1 MLARLFKSSI
11 LRYLG
16 VGGTAFVMDLL
27 VTVVTRMVLLATTP
41 LAAQMATALA
51 VAAGYWSGFA
61 VNYLGQRNFAFKSYA
76 NRLYSLIMYF
86 VLVGFNWLATTVAM
100 IALVDHLGLS
110 ATLGKIICTAVTT
123 VWNYPI
129 YRYVVFPRR
138 LQVAQAQPR
147 ELPGAIDVIIPAHNS
162 VTVLEGTLARLAA
175 WSRGRR
181 VPMRA
186 IVVENASHDGTA
198 ELLEGLALTYGPS
211 LYDGVDI
218 FTVEAVASAK
228 GMGRAYRRGISV
240 STAPLVVFSADDL
253 PFGTS
258 DLDYW
263 WAHPTVGLAI
273 GSKAHPDSQVDRGM
287 ARAAISAVFRLM
299 RRVILGSKVGDP
311 QGTLFIDGDWIR
323 AHRSLL
329 VENGYLSSTEIV
341 ALAEH
346 DGQMPI
352 TEMPVVLTADQGAHA
367 TRIKVRDVWN
377 MAWGLVAIRRRMR
390 RLP

>member
-16 VGGTAFVMDLL
+16 VGGTAFVVDLL

-147 ELPGAIDVIIPAHNS
+147 ELPGAIDV
-162 VTVLEGTLARLAA
+162 L
-175 WSRGRR
+175 
-181 VPMRA
+181 
-186 IVVENASHDGTA
+186 
-198 ELLEGLALTYGPS
+198 
-211 LYDGVDI
+211 
-218 FTVEAVASAK
+218 F
-228 GMGRAYRRGISV
+228 
-240 STAPLVVFSADDL
+240 L
-253 PFGTS
+253 PT
-258 DLDYW
+258 
-263 WAHPTVGLAI
+263 
-273 GSKAHPDSQVDRGM
+273 
-287 ARAAISAVFRLM
+287 
-299 RRVILGSKVGDP
+299 
-311 QGTLFIDGDWIR
+311 
-323 AHRSLL
+323 
-329 VENGYLSSTEIV
+329 
-341 ALAEH
+341 
-346 DGQMPI
+346 
-352 TEMPVVLTADQGAHA
+352 
-367 TRIKVRDVWN
+367 TR
-377 MAWGLVAIRRRMR
+377 
-390 RLP
+390 

>member
-1 MLARLFKSSI
+1 M
-11 LRYLG
+11 
-16 VGGTAFVMDLL
+16 
-27 VTVVTRMVLLATTP
+27 
-41 LAAQMATALA
+41 
-51 VAAGYWSGFA
+51 
-61 VNYLGQRNFAFKSYA
+61 
-76 NRLYSLIMYF
+76 
-86 VLVGFNWLATTVAM
+86 
-100 IALVDHLGLS
+100 
-110 ATLGKIICTAVTT
+110 
-123 VWNYPI
+123 
-129 YRYVVFPRR
+129 VFPRR

-186 IVVENASHDGTA
+186 IVVENASQDGTA
-198 ELLEGLALTYGPS
+198 ELLEGLSLTYGPS
-211 LYDGVDI
+211 LHDGVDI
-218 FTVEAVASAK
+218 FTLEAVASSK

-287 ARAAISAVFRLM
+287 MRAAISAVFRLM

-352 TEMPVVLTADQGAHA
+352 TEMPVALTADQGAHA